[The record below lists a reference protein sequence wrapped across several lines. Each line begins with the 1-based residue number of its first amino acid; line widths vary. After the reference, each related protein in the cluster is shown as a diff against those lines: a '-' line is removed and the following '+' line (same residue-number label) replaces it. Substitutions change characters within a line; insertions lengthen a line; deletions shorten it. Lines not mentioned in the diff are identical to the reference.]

1 MNAPGAERSNKIQQ
15 AYGYAVCLI
24 AVVTALICVNGAV
37 RNAINMMDP
46 IAAAGAYGEP
56 IDSFESWQASGRNQY
71 ARPEGAGPD
80 TTSIETQRR
89 QYEAV
94 RASVLA
100 RHAFNTRRDLA
111 TQAVL
116 LIVASVLFA
125 THWRWLQ
132 RSRPS
137 TG

>member
-1 MNAPGAERSNKIQQ
+1 MERSSKIQQ

-24 AVVTALICVNGAV
+24 AVITALLCINGAV
-37 RNAINMMDP
+37 RNAINLMDP
-46 IAAAGAYGEP
+46 IAAVGAYGEP

-71 ARPEGAGPD
+71 GRPDGSGPD
-80 TTSIETQRR
+80 TTSVETQRR

-94 RASVLA
+94 RASVLS

-111 TQAVL
+111 TQVVV
-116 LIVASVLFA
+116 LIVAIALFVS
-125 THWRWLQ
+125 HWRWLQ
-132 RSRPS
+132 QSRVP